1 MVDQIGMGNF
11 QASGLSILLGTNSD
25 EGSIAATTLLPRIFP
40 PVLGEPINLRVMSV
54 DVFGDALASLM
65 HESTSYELLEVA
77 KFMYTN
83 WTESEENNQQ
93 VWSLTQF
100 YSVDFSQ
107 SRIGVKSAFSTNAQ
121 LRFASVVLDS
131 VLGPPRLARHT

>member
-1 MVDQIGMGNF
+1 MVDQLEMGEF
-11 QASGLSILLGTNSD
+11 QASDLSILLGTNSD

-40 PVLGEPINLRVMSV
+40 PVLGEPINLRVMSAE
-54 DVFGDALASLM
+54 VFGDALASLM

-83 WTESEENNQQ
+83 WTESEANNQQQ

-100 YSVDFSQ
+100 YSVDFSK
-107 SRIGVKSAFSTNAQ
+107 SRINLKKCVFNKHNQGLRQ
-121 LRFASVVLDS
+121 LLLTVSWDLRA
-131 VLGPPRLARHT
+131 